1 MDKTTKQYDLIIRKC
16 RELFLKK
23 AQDYGTSWRIMR
35 LPSITDQ
42 IYIKAQ
48 RIRTLEEKGISK
60 VGEGVVEEYI
70 GIVNYCIIGQI
81 QLQLTAGVGASEEN
95 LDLTVEEVAAHYDSA
110 VQRTQ
115 NLMAAKNHD
124 YGEAWREMRLS
135 SLTDLILM
143 KLHRT
148 KQIEDNDGRTL
159 VSEGVEANYQ
169 DMMNYA
175 IFALI
180 KLGKANTNNTTNDT
194 EEQDKSS

>member
-1 MDKTTKQYDLIIRKC
+1 MDKTTQQYDRIITQC

-42 IYIKAQ
+42 IFIKAQ

-60 VGEGVVEEYI
+60 VGEGIAEEYI
-70 GIVNYCIIGQI
+70 GIVNYCIIAQI
-81 QLQLTAGVGASEEN
+81 QLQFTKAAGERGAHQHSQ
-95 LDLTVEEVAAHYDSA
+95 DQVELAITEVASAYDGA
-110 VQRTQ
+110 VQRTKT
-115 NLMAAKNHD
+115 LMAAKNHD
-124 YGEAWREMRLS
+124 YGEAWREMRLE

-159 VSEGVEANYQ
+159 ISEGVEANYQ

-175 IFALI
+175 VFALI
-180 KLGKANTNNTTNDT
+180 KLGLADVEDTNY
-194 EEQDKSS
+194 EKR